1 MSSNH
6 SSSRKRAKTGRE
18 SDTSSKTRRTSA
30 YDLGFEQHL
39 IDHGFYPEGFGG
51 LKNLKEPDNSGEIQV
66 RLRIPRASLSPSRF
80 SRNEFWDF
88 KEKNQDAMTENA
100 IMSKAFP
107 VITGT
112 PDISSQE
119 NLAFGNLQDLTD
131 GSLAKAK
138 PDLYDGARPADLNK
152 QVRSSLGPYVVPS
165 KNTTAPCVPNFFA
178 EGKGPN
184 GSSAVAKLQVLY
196 DGALGARGIHELR
209 SYIHGETLFDNNTYT
224 ISSTYHGD
232 TGDLT
237 IYSSHPTPSDDPRQ
251 PIEYRMTQLGGW
263 KMAGDP
269 ETFRQGATALRNAR
283 EWAQEKRKELIAAAN
298 SKALNMES
306 SEPDSST
313 HSFLSP
319 STNEILH
326 LDSDTST
333 DELALDSTT
342 PASSIHRTQDVARK
356 NPPPNASSFRRT
368 TESLKRILEDPRDE
382 SS

>member
-1 MSSNH
+1 MSSNT
-6 SSSRKRAKTGRE
+6 SSSRKRARTGRD

-39 IDHGFYPEGFGG
+39 VDHGVYPEGYGG
-51 LKNLKEPDNSGEIQV
+51 LKNLKEPDNSEEIQA
-66 RLRIPRASLSPSRF
+66 RLRMPRASLSPSRF

-88 KEKNQDAMTENA
+88 KEKNQDALTENS
-100 IMSKAFP
+100 IMSKAFSI
-107 VITGT
+107 ITGT
-112 PDISSQE
+112 PDIASQE
-119 NLAFGNLQDLTD
+119 NLVFGNLQDLTD

-138 PDLYDGARPADLNK
+138 PDLYDGARPADLNE
-152 QVRSSLGPYVVPS
+152 QVRASLGAYVVPS

-209 SYIHGETLFDNNTYT
+209 SYIHGETLFDNNAYT

-237 IYSSHPTPSDDPRQ
+237 IYSTHPTPSDNPRK
-251 PIEYRMTQLGGW
+251 PIEYRMTQLDGW
-263 KMAGDP
+263 KMTRGPD
-269 ETFRQGATALRNAR
+269 TFRQGATALRNVR

-298 SKALNMES
+298 SKALNVES
-306 SEPDSST
+306 SELDSST

-319 STNEILH
+319 STNETLH
-326 LDSDTST
+326 LESDTST
-333 DELALDSTT
+333 DEHALDSTT
-342 PASSIHRTQDVARK
+342 LAGSSHRTRDGARK
-356 NPPPNASSFRRT
+356 NPPLKASSSQHT
-368 TESLKRILEDPRDE
+368 TSLKRVSEDPRDE
-382 SS
+382 SI